1 MDTEH
6 LNERLSS
13 LLDGELPEN
22 ERQELEALIA
32 SNPAVAREWHALKQ
46 MDRLFRGMPRHD
58 APDDLTARLR
68 APRTVRRT
76 VSFGRPRSSRRSAW
90 PLLAAAAAFV
100 LVFGLFLLRIPK
112 PDPITLTRL
121 DSVPAESAS
130 RQVVQR
136 GEQAYDA
143 AAEKQAP
150 SREFADEV
158 WGSFEIIP
166 QKESLAPMA
175 APEAAAGMRRRDD
188 AVQMQAEEVPA
199 PAAVPYLSL
208 GQGSGKDFAGGAVP
222 GAKSPLGR
230 AATAG
235 NATHLE
241 RKPDTAAD
249 RPQES
254 SEPDYAAAITQRE
267 TVPPPPAPPAPLARP
282 APSAAAPIA
291 PPPPAAA
298 GPIAPA
304 PEGVSAET
312 LDVSGTQR
320 IGGRIFQLRDTTW
333 IQDGYTEQTT
343 ALIERDS
350 DEWAALIAA
359 DPTLAAIRQFQEAV
373 LFESAGA
380 WYRIPPVAV
389 DEPSDTPAQP

>member
-32 SNPAVAREWHALKQ
+32 SNPAVAREWRALKQ

-121 DSVPAESAS
+121 DSVPTESAS
-130 RQVVQR
+130 RKVVQR

-150 SREFADEV
+150 SREFADDG
-158 WGSFEIIP
+158 WASFEVIP
-166 QKESLAPMA
+166 QKESAAPMA
-175 APEAAAGMRRRDD
+175 APEVAAGMRRRGD
-188 AVQMQAEEVPA
+188 AVPMQAEEVPA

-208 GQGSGKDFAGGAVP
+208 GQGSGKDRAGGAVP

-230 AATAG
+230 AATAED
-235 NATHLE
+235 ATHLE
-241 RKPDTAAD
+241 RKPGTATD

-254 SEPDYAAAITQRE
+254 SEPDYAAAVTQRG
-267 TVPPPPAPPAPLARP
+267 TVPPPTAPAAPAPLARP

-291 PPPPAAA
+291 PL
-298 GPIAPA
+298 
-304 PEGVSAET
+304 PEGAIAET
-312 LDVSGTQR
+312 LDVSDTQR
-320 IGGRIFQLRDTTW
+320 IGDRIFQLRDTTW

-359 DPTLAAIRQFQEAV
+359 DPSLAAIMQFQEAV

-380 WYRIPPVAV
+380 WYRIPPVAA